1 MANFQELTDKLTE
14 INTAITDERMEVQG
28 LLVALL
34 AQIASLQEQ
43 IALGSPV
50 SQAQLDGL
58 YADADAIVA
67 RVRAISEP
75 E

>member
-14 INTAITDERMEVQG
+14 INTAITDERTEVQG

-34 AQIASLQEQ
+34 AQIAALQEQ
-43 IALGSPV
+43 IAIGSPV
-50 SQAQLDGL
+50 TQDQLDGL
-58 YADADAIVA
+58 YTEADAIVA